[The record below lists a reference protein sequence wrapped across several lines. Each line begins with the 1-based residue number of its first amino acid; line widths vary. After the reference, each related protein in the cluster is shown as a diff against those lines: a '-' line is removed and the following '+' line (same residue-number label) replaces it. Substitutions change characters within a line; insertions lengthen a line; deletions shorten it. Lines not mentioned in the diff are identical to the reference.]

1 MNAMN
6 NADFKEVA
14 LRIITVKQ
22 TGDKDEKRTIT
33 VNGNSDQANSS
44 DSSKMPT
51 LVVRLEAE
59 KNGAKTKIWDGSESM
74 YVSVQRGIHEKLDSI
89 QGISHNILY
98 NDNRDS
104 IRENNF
110 MKFDSLLRL
119 ELSQIDINIPYYL
132 EYVDIKTDSVLTRIP
147 KTEIDRN
154 KGNYEEFKFPFDLKN
169 SGAYHLYLENP
180 RWHIFKNMLTLIVS
194 SILMVICLIGSYIY
208 LLKVILRQK
217 TVDEIKGD
225 FVNNMTHELKTP
237 ISITYAAVDTLQ
249 NFEIGDDPLKRNKYL
264 AISKEQLMY
273 LNSLVEQILTMSVE
287 ERKNMKLS
295 VEVISIQEVF
305 AKMERQ
311 FLLNAT
317 KDIKFSIQVRPET
330 LSIEADRIHFV
341 NVINNLIE
349 NAIKYSDDSVC
360 ISLTAERINNK
371 TIIAIKD
378 NGIGIPHASLNKIF
392 DKFYR
397 VSTGNIHNVK
407 GYGLGLSY
415 VKTIV
420 EKHGWI
426 IKVESIERK
435 GSCFKIEI

>member
-1 MNAMN
+1 MN

-295 VEVISIQEVF
+295 VEVISIQEIF

-371 TIIAIKD
+371 TIMAIKD